1 MATSADQSKSKLT
14 NEDVVDPKEITKLE
28 RSVLGAE
35 QAPTSAALTPG
46 TTLAQLA
53 QNVLG
58 PPFDAE
64 RVTLAQMRQLRKDPM
79 IAFGLHYRK
88 VPIARAEWFIEA
100 RDKKG
105 VNRQVA
111 AFTDAALRLI
121 YARYIFQRTLCLDFG
136 FQGIAKRFV
145 LSNPGGVFED
155 ATDLDE
161 NGNPKVKPIWD
172 EGSIIPMIWKPF
184 VALRPELTAP
194 IWDDKTEEFNGIAYT
209 TPTTSAAATKSR
221 GGGGKSKQAK
231 GILEIDIYHA
241 LWCTNQKDSEHGS
254 IYGYPLTGYARFYWW
269 TYNFLAGLSNRA
281 FERLAI
287 PPVLALHPEGSTVV
301 DAETGAT
308 RSNWEIALEM
318 AERLR
323 SNSVG
328 AVPSTMAEAGVG
340 EASGTQRAWD
350 FKFLETP
357 TDTLSVFDP
366 RFNYLNVMKL
376 RSVWV
381 PELAFTGGEVGRTGG
396 NVAEQ
401 MAEVFTSSQALMME
415 EIVDEINRYVIPQL
429 LLLNFP
435 EFVNNGGRA
444 TMKSRGFRKEDMEL
458 NKQII
463 QLFGQADPTLLER
476 LDMPELLR
484 RIGLP
489 LKDAEQLAVEREQI
503 AQEQLQVPEVPGVTT
518 IANPEVNPGFT
529 SGGSVPEPNPPSGGG
544 GVAAGFGQQFVYIQP
559 QEEINLEFADVDEF
573 LSGLPQSKHYT
584 DKTVRALSVQ
594 LRRLW
599 AAHWRRMYPA
609 FAKYLRSLETVEFSD
624 GDDTLVLTP
633 LGMFFADTPRSK
645 RAAQVAAGGAVVVVS
660 KRKAEAAARK
670 LVKSFA
676 TDAKVLKDL
685 ADRTATLL
693 HKILKRGVQIE
704 RKATGIEPDFDEARY
719 DEFLSEQVGR
729 LVKLTHNTFGDEI
742 RDHLVNEIREGKTT
756 SQIAD
761 GLVSRF
767 ESMPRSKAE
776 RIARSETRDA
786 INAATLISGE
796 GSGIRY
802 VRAIDGEDFDQ
813 DCADRNGK
821 LFTVKEAWK
830 EMRREHPNGT
840 LGFHLMPR
848 ANFSIEYVNEM
859 PEEQAEYSAYFDD
872 DSSTAYINVT
882 MLQGAEIDDYL
893 SKLSGVLIGQN
904 GHG

>member
-28 RSVLGAE
+28 RSVLGPE

-46 TTLAQLA
+46 TTLSQLA

-88 VPIARAEWFIEA
+88 VPIARAEWYIEA

-105 VNRQVA
+105 VNAQVA

-155 ATDLDE
+155 RADLDE
-161 NGNPKVKPIWD
+161 NGNPSVKQIWD
-172 EGSIIPMIWKPF
+172 EGSIVPMIWKPF

-194 IWDDKTEEFNGIAYT
+194 IWDDKTEEFAGIAYS
-209 TPTTSAAATKSR
+209 TPTTSAAATRTRS
-221 GGGGKSKQAK
+221 GGGRQKTAK

-254 IYGYPLTGYARFYWW
+254 IYGYPLTGYARQYWW
-269 TYNFLAGLSNRA
+269 TYNFLFGLSNRA

-287 PPVLALHPEGSTVV
+287 PPVLALHPEGNTVV
-301 DAETGAT
+301 DAESGAT
-308 RSNWEIALEM
+308 RPNWEIALEM

-323 SNSVG
+323 SNAVG
-328 AVPSTMAEAGVG
+328 AVPSSMAEAGIG

-350 FKFLETP
+350 FKFMETP
-357 TDTLSVFDP
+357 TDALSVFDP

-415 EIVDEINRYVIPQL
+415 EIVDELNRYVIPQL

-444 TMKSRGFRKEDMEL
+444 TLKSRGFRKEDMDL

-463 QLFGQADPTLLER
+463 QLFGQADPTLLEK
-476 LDMPELLR
+476 LDMTELLR

-489 LKDAEQLAVEREQI
+489 LKDP
-503 AQEQLQVPEVPGVTT
+503 EQLQAEREALAQQALEVPEVPGVTS

-529 SGGSVPEPNPPSGGG
+529 GGGSVPEPNPPGS
-544 GVAAGFGQQFVYIQP
+544 VAAGFGDRFVYVQP
-559 QEEINLEFADVDEF
+559 QESIDLEFADVDEY
-573 LSGLPQSKHYT
+573 LSGLPGSKHYS
-584 DKTVRALSVQ
+584 DKTIRALSVQ

-609 FAKYLRSLETVEFSD
+609 FAKHLRSLDVMEFSD
-624 GDDTLVLTP
+624 GEDALLLTQE
-633 LGMFFADTPRSK
+633 GMFFDSAERK
-645 RAAQVAAGGAVVVVS
+645 RAAQLAAAGAVTVIS
-660 KRKAEAAARK
+660 KRKAEAAAK
-670 LVKSFA
+670 KITKSFA
-676 TDAKVLKDL
+676 AEAKALKEL
-685 ADRTATLL
+685 AERSTQLL
-693 HKILKRGVQIE
+693 RKMLKRQAQIE
-704 RKATGIEPDFDEARY
+704 RRETGIEADFDEARY

-729 LVKLTHNTFGDEI
+729 LIKLTHDTFSTEI
-742 RDHLVNEIREGKTT
+742 RDHLVNEIRENKTP
-756 SQIAD
+756 SEIAD
-761 GLVSRF
+761 GLVARF
-767 ESMPRSKAE
+767 ETLPTSKAE

-802 VRAIDGEDFDQ
+802 VRAIDGEDFDA
-813 DCADRNGK
+813 DCANRNGK
-821 LFTVKEAWK
+821 LFTVKEAWR
-830 EMRREHPNGT
+830 EMRKEHPNGT

-848 ANFSIEYVNEM
+848 ANFSIEFVHEM
-859 PEEQAEYSAYFDD
+859 PEEKAEYSAWFDD
-872 DSSTAYINVT
+872 ESSTAYIDVSV
-882 MLQGAEIDDYL
+882 LEGSEIDDYL
-893 SKLSGVLIGQN
+893 SKLSGTLIGVN